1 MNRNPSN
8 TITPIKPQGILP
20 PIGPRRAVFQ
30 EVFAAARAAYPKI
43 HGLTCVDAGRAY
55 FQADGD
61 ATYYSVDISADEF
74 AALSGG
80 AS

>member
-1 MNRNPSN
+1 MNRNPSKA
-8 TITPIKPQGILP
+8 ITPIKPQGILP
-20 PIGPRRAVFQ
+20 PIGTRRAVFQ
-30 EVFAAARAAYPKI
+30 EVFAAARAAYPQI